1 MANSENKISLGRY
14 PINRKDNFW
23 SARVAGAA
31 MAVVGGLVG
40 CRGAAST
47 PETPHYSPSPTPSIS
62 QETPVKPD
70 FPWKGSSSVEIT
82 KVSQGIGGGE
92 IQPVGTLTP
101 EDQPVVEAI
110 KAAAKDGR
118 ILTMEGKAY
127 VVSKPLTGEIVCFH
141 NNRTGKDWQVVRAEG
156 VDGFFLPTDYL
167 VPDGTE
173 EKVLVFIPNP
183 SPDHPISLLANW
195 GVVLAEGD
203 NPQAWIYPEG
213 RIPKMIVGINPD
225 FKPEPFPATFEIR
238 PVQAGEKI
246 ELSRYLESSKNNQVS
261 YVKESWNVDQSDFP
275 QDLTVVGM
283 ASDGWIK
290 VMGTEKTG
298 QKTTF
303 WLQLTKEKL
312 FEPGKPSGPIMVLGN
327 WLAVP
332 EIDLPSEFQ
341 KLLEAEKGPDISKS
355 PRIEGLK
362 ATLENGQIVYRAE
375 AGNQYG
381 LKEGEIAGKIT
392 SFNVARNVESSEAA
406 SAKTEKTGGIILHP
420 NIVKSLFLAANTPEA
435 LAAGKWKI
443 PLFFVGAEKY
453 TILEVN
459 NKLGFALEFKD
470 IPEDVLKNVQ
480 IVSPYPE
487 NSAFSFTKK
496 GAKGE
501 IMHGIGLSPA
511 DSFVPEVGIN
521 WGVGVYYGEGK
532 TPLKNYEVRVAYDES
547 LVYDL
552 SDAKLPSPPFAK
564 GIQLC
569 LTIGTL
575 QGGRNIGLDNLLSLD
590 GYIVSMMK

>member
-47 PETPHYSPSPTPSIS
+47 PETPHSSPSPTPSIS

-118 ILTMEGKAY
+118 ILTMEGKVY

-183 SPDHPISLLANW
+183 SPGHPISLLANW

-381 LKEGEIAGKIT
+381 LKEGEWAGEFKG
-392 SFNVARNVESSEAA
+392 NVLVGE
-406 SAKTEKTGGIILHP
+406 KKTGGIVLKAK
-420 NIVKSLFLAANTPEA
+420 VVRELQMR
-435 LAAGKWKI
+435 
-443 PLFFVGAEKY
+443 
-453 TILEVN
+453 
-459 NKLGFALEFKD
+459 ALEKGPVSIPIPIDIREAQDPITITYDPNGFKELGLNMGLMRIFYKGELPITSIFEGPIINMGSGPFGNAYVD
-470 IPEDVLKNVQ
+470 GWRN
-480 IVSPYPE
+480 VSPRFQKIIE
-487 NSAFSFTKK
+487 
-496 GAKGE
+496 GE
-501 IMHGIGLSPA
+501 EMRYIVIM
-511 DSFVPEVGIN
+511 
-521 WGVGVYYGEGK
+521 GK
-532 TPLKNYEVRVAYDES
+532 
-547 LVYDL
+547 
-552 SDAKLPSPPFAK
+552 
-564 GIQLC
+564 
-569 LTIGTL
+569 
-575 QGGRNIGLDNLLSLD
+575 NIGLNNSLRGKNVYFGD
-590 GYIVSMMK
+590 QLGINRGPIEVQVQSVQNWINVTPENTLFYAGVPVFVAANSPAVGE

>member
-40 CRGAAST
+40 CQGVAST
-47 PETPHYSPSPTPSIS
+47 PPETPHSSPSPTPSIS

-118 ILTMEGKAY
+118 ILTMEGKVY

-183 SPDHPISLLANW
+183 SPGHPISLLANW

-381 LKEGEIAGKIT
+381 LKEGEWAGEFKG
-392 SFNVARNVESSEAA
+392 NVLVGE
-406 SAKTEKTGGIILHP
+406 KKTGGIVLKAK
-420 NIVKSLFLAANTPEA
+420 VVRELQMR
-435 LAAGKWKI
+435 
-443 PLFFVGAEKY
+443 
-453 TILEVN
+453 
-459 NKLGFALEFKD
+459 ALEKGPVSIPIPIDIREAQDPITITYDPNGFKELGLNMGLMRIFYKGELPITSIFEGPIINMGSGPFGNAYVD
-470 IPEDVLKNVQ
+470 GWSN
-480 IVSPYPE
+480 VSPRFQKIIE
-487 NSAFSFTKK
+487 
-496 GAKGE
+496 GE
-501 IMHGIGLSPA
+501 EMRYIVIM
-511 DSFVPEVGIN
+511 
-521 WGVGVYYGEGK
+521 GK
-532 TPLKNYEVRVAYDES
+532 
-547 LVYDL
+547 
-552 SDAKLPSPPFAK
+552 
-564 GIQLC
+564 
-569 LTIGTL
+569 
-575 QGGRNIGLDNLLSLD
+575 NIGLNNSLRGKNVYFGD
-590 GYIVSMMK
+590 QLGINRGPIEVQVQSVQNWINVTPENTLFYAGVPVFVAANSPAVGE